1 MKALI
6 WIGCIFSLGLIL
18 ALIRNSGVI
27 LGGLPSALLFGA
39 TLFIANYACKQLD
52 KIKGVTS
59 DEKQDENASENLE
72 NYSDEINEDDNDE
85 IKNDDNEKG
94 DLV

>member
-18 ALIRNSGVI
+18 GLIRSSGYI
-27 LGGLPSALLFGA
+27 LGGLPSALLFGV
-39 TLFIANYACKQLD
+39 TMFIASYACKQLD
-52 KIKGVTS
+52 KRKGATG

-85 IKNDDNEKG
+85 IKNEDNEKG